1 MYLKKQ
7 LLPLLLLIY
16 FTSPVFAASIPS
28 IAHLDSVIQ
37 GSINSFCSYAKNVEG
52 PVKYIACLNKQ
63 LSQLGSKK
71 IPSIAHLD
79 SVTQGSI
86 NSFCSYAKNVEGPVK
101 YIACLNNQLEQLKT
115 INIGNQEAEVTIQEE
130 IPSYKDIK
138 LSDALRAIENG
149 ESHKIWISLASEG
162 LDNAQF
168 ILGVLYIKGLG
179 VNKSMKEAA
188 NWINLAR
195 QNGSM
200 EVSQEA
206 DEVWNEFELWKY
218 E

>member
-1 MYLKKQ
+1 M
-7 LLPLLLLIY
+7 
-16 FTSPVFAASIPS
+16 
-28 IAHLDSVIQ
+28 
-37 GSINSFCSYAKNVEG
+37 CSYAK
-52 PVKYIACLNKQ
+52 LM
-63 LSQLGSKK
+63 
-71 IPSIAHLD
+71 
-79 SVTQGSI
+79 
-86 NSFCSYAKNVEGPVK
+86 EGPVK

-149 ESHKIWISLASEG
+149 ESHQIWLSLASQG
-162 LDNAQF
+162 IDNAQL
-168 ILGVLYIKGLG
+168 ILGVLYVKGLG
-179 VNKSMKEAA
+179 VNKSMKDAA

-200 EVSQEA
+200 EVSQKA

>member
-7 LLPLLLLIY
+7 LLPLLSIC
-16 FTSPVFAASIPS
+16 FTSPIFAASIPS
-28 IAHLDSVIQ
+28 ISHLDSEIQ
-37 GSINSFCSYAKNVEG
+37 RSINSFCNYAKQIEG

-63 LSQLGSKK
+63 LSQVGSKK
-71 IPSIAHLD
+71 IPSISHLD
-79 SVTQGSI
+79 SEIQRSI
-86 NSFCSYAKNVEGPVK
+86 NSFCSYAKQIEGPVK
-101 YIACLNNQLEQLKT
+101 YIACLNNQLAQLKT
-115 INIGNQEAEVTIQEE
+115 INIGDQETEVTFQELQ
-130 IPSYKDIK
+130 PSNKDTK
-138 LSDALRAIENG
+138 LSDALNAIENG
-149 ESHKIWISLASEG
+149 ESHKIWLSLASQG

-179 VNKSMKEAA
+179 VNKSMKDAA

-200 EVSQEA
+200 EVSQKA

>member
-7 LLPLLLLIY
+7 LLPLLLSIC
-16 FTSPVFAASIPS
+16 FISPIFAASIPS
-28 IAHLDSVIQ
+28 IS
-37 GSINSFCSYAKNVEG
+37 
-52 PVKYIACLNKQ
+52 
-63 LSQLGSKK
+63 
-71 IPSIAHLD
+71 HLD

-86 NSFCSYAKNVEGPVK
+86 NSFCGYAKRNEGPVK

-149 ESHKIWISLASEG
+149 ESHQIWLSLASQG
-162 LDNAQF
+162 IDNAQL
-168 ILGVLYIKGLG
+168 ILGVLYVKGLG
-179 VNKSMKEAA
+179 VNKSMKDAA

-200 EVSQEA
+200 EVSQKA